1 MRLRVLLATA
11 LAFGVML
18 GAVAPAAADSRTDY
32 VVAVQRARDLV
43 TQARA
48 GNRAA
53 AAQAASALRSATG
66 DSQPEIL
73 ADLDQNPPNLFD
85 AGDRLDSLQQA
96 LGAPVATPNQSQA
109 DREVQSIM
117 AEPRYQPSGPNLL
130 QLVEAWFLQQLARL
144 FGSGGGASQIITLI
158 ELAFALIVAT
168 VLLVVLA
175 RAVFSRR
182 GGAVARHRPGNVAA
196 RAAHSFAEADR
207 LAAAGDYLGAL
218 KALTSAVA
226 TTVGGIGTWEAS
238 PFTVRELFVE
248 KRIIDGLQPLVV
260 PFEAAAYG
268 RRAPDAGTYERA
280 AQAAAAYR
288 SHEGGPWGGGGAS

>member
-1 MRLRVLLATA
+1 MLL
-11 LAFGVML
+11 GV
-18 GAVAPAAADSRTDY
+18 AAPAVADSRSDY
-32 VVAVQRARDLV
+32 VAAVQRARVLL
-43 TQARA
+43 TQASGGR
-48 GNRAA
+48 RAA
-53 AAQAASALRSATG
+53 VAEAASVLRSGTG
-66 DSQPEIL
+66 TSQPEIL
-73 ADLDQNPPNLFD
+73 ADLAANPPQLDD
-85 AGDRLDSLQQA
+85 AAKRLDALLQT
-96 LGAPVATPNQSQA
+96 LGTLVATPDESRA

-117 AEPRYQPSGPNLL
+117 AEPRYQPNGPNLL
-130 QLVEAWFLQQLARL
+130 QLIEAWFLQQLARL
-144 FGSGGGASQIITLI
+144 FGSGGSASQIITLI

-175 RAVFSRR
+175 RAIFSRR

-268 RRAPDAGTYERA
+268 RRPPDVGTYERA
-280 AQAAAAYR
+280 AQAAAVYR
-288 SHEGGPWGGGGAS
+288 SNQGAPPAGGGAA